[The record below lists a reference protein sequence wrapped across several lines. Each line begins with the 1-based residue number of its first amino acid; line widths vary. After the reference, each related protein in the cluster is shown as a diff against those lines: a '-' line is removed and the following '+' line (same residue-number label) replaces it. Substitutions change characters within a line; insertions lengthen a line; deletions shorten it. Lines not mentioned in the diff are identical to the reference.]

1 MHNARQHVKGETHGS
16 SVQNER
22 MSIDDVIARAERLR
36 LARAEA
42 GFSSAHAAAQAFNWS
57 PDTYTQHENGT
68 RGIIRSAKKYAKAF
82 KVSPG
87 WLLTGEGAGPGD
99 TASLQLVELTRVA
112 GRMTPERQSL
122 LLALARSMAD
132 EDAPGD

>member
-1 MHNARQHVKGETHGS
+1 
-16 SVQNER
+16 
-22 MSIDDVIARAERLR
+22 MSTDDVMARAERLR
-36 LARAEA
+36 LAREEA

-82 KVSPG
+82 KVSTG

-99 TASLQLVELTRVA
+99 AASLQLAELTRVA
-112 GRMTPERQSL
+112 GRMAPEKRLL
-122 LLALARSMAD
+122 LLAVARSMAD
-132 EDAPGD
+132 EDTPGD